1 MRERQSPER
10 ESILITGATG
20 FLGGLVAANA
30 LLRTHAD
37 LVLPLRDPTARDR
50 VVDSLS
56 KEMAAEGRAMTAAD
70 RERLVFLE
78 LPPPDR
84 IEGLEPRLREL
95 GVVDVLHCAGCLS
108 YFNLRKL
115 EEGNIEL
122 TQALTD
128 LSVALDV
135 RRFVFLST
143 AYSSGFTEAPIA
155 ESLHLAPGN
164 DPTEYTR
171 TKRDAEMIVAQSGL
185 RWVIVRPS
193 IVIGDSRDGRY
204 AGKPYGVYQ
213 LWSAAEKFWKGVYP
227 PVLHVVSANAPINF
241 LHQDAFAAGFW
252 GAYRK
257 LPDGSVVHVVS
268 RDENLPTM
276 RQLWKLWMRH
286 HGGPREVHFY
296 DRIDQVPSQ
305 EIDEHTRLWLEF
317 TAVNSAIASV
327 HWHFHRENLE
337 GLRKDGLQFVDASL
351 DSLLGCQERFVA
363 DNPKMRRF
371 VDEYRANGVA
381 ETGFFESASKA
392 DEL

>member
-1 MRERQSPER
+1 MSVTTSPAR

-30 LLRTHAD
+30 LLRTGAD
-37 LVLPLRDPTARDR
+37 LVLPLRDLAARDR
-50 VVDSLS
+50 VL
-56 KEMAAEGRAMTAAD
+56 ETLQRELEAEGRAFTDAE
-70 RERLVFLE
+70 RQRLVFLE
-78 LPPPDR
+78 LPPPAR
-84 IEGLEPRLREL
+84 LGELEPRLREL

-122 TQALTD
+122 TQALTE
-128 LSVALDV
+128 LASALET

-143 AYSSGFTEAPIA
+143 AYSSGFTDASIS
-155 ESLHLAPGN
+155 ESLHVEHGS

-213 LWSAAEKFWKGVYP
+213 LWSAAERFWKNVYP
-227 PVLHVVSANAPINF
+227 PVLRVVAADAPINF
-241 LHQDAFAAGFW
+241 LHQDAFMAGFW

-268 RDENLPTM
+268 RDDRLPTM
-276 RQLWKLWMRH
+276 RQLWKLWMEH

-296 DRIDQVPSQ
+296 DRLDQVPDA

-327 HWHFHRENLE
+327 HWRFQRGHLE
-337 GLRKDGLQFVDASL
+337 ALRKDGLQFEDASL
-351 DSLLGCQERFVA
+351 ETLLCCQRRFVA
-363 DNPKMRRF
+363 DNPKVARF
-371 VDEYRANGVA
+371 VEEWRVGGVPDPR
-381 ETGFFESASKA
+381 FFDAAS
-392 DEL
+392 